1 MLGHKT
7 TLNQFKKTEI
17 ISSIFSDQKS
27 IRLEIN
33 YKQQQSKHTHT
44 HTHTEAKQYATQQP
58 MGHWRNQK
66 EYQKYLDT
74 GLPWWRSGWE
84 SAC

>member
-58 MGHWRNQK
+58 MGH
-66 EYQKYLDT
+66 
-74 GLPWWRSGWE
+74 
-84 SAC
+84 